1 WAEYVLF
8 ASLLVAVS
16 IIFAFMAYF
25 YTYMNPAEIEAQFT
39 ESEDKKKKEHEM
51 MTKDN
56 LAYVN
61 NEKSKDIDIKQ
72 TKI

>member
-8 ASLLVAVS
+8 A

-25 YTYMNPAEIEAQFT
+25 YTYMNPVEIEAQFT
-39 ESEDKKKKEHEM
+39 ESEDKKMKEHEM

-61 NEKSKDIDIKQ
+61 NETSQDTDIK
-72 TKI
+72 